1 MPSVN
6 LRFKVTVRSKV
17 NLVHLCKNKKNQHNF
32 IIYVLFGH
40 ENITKQLIV
49 HIEWPRSL
57 SQGLI

>member
-17 NLVHLCKNKKNQHNF
+17 NLVHFKEKST
-32 IIYVLFGH
+32 LFHDICTFCH
-40 ENITKQLIV
+40 ENVTKQLIV

-57 SQGLI
+57 PQGLN